1 MKNNK
6 KKVIFTIG
14 CPASGKTTWVK
25 NYILNE
31 YNGVNGSC
39 VNIDTDDIRM
49 MLYQKAYEPKG
60 EALAWDVFNRILEES
75 LLSDNVDEIIISNT
89 NLNFDKLKVL
99 TNKIEF
105 HHDVEFEFKFFD
117 VELDELLRRDAL
129 REKSVGENVIKSFH
143 NKYEDTVLKIKQF
156 FKLKK

>member
-1 MKNNK
+1 MK

-31 YNGVNGSC
+31 YKGVNGSC
-39 VNIDTDDIRM
+39 VNINTDDIRM

-60 EALAWDVFNRILEES
+60 EALAWDVFNCILEES
-75 LLSDNVDEIIISNT
+75 LLSDDVDEIIISNT
-89 NLNFDKLKVL
+89 NLNFDKLRVL
-99 TNKIEF
+99 TNKIESN
-105 HHDVEFEFKFFD
+105 HDVEFEFKFFD

-129 REKSVGENVIKSFH
+129 REKSVGENVIKSFY
-143 NKYEDTVLKIKQF
+143 NKYEDTALKIKQF
-156 FKLKK
+156 FQT

>member
-1 MKNNK
+1 MN
-6 KKVIFTIG
+6 
-14 CPASGKTTWVK
+14 
-25 NYILNE
+25 
-31 YNGVNGSC
+31 
-39 VNIDTDDIRM
+39 
-49 MLYQKAYEPKG
+49 QKEKHLHGMCSTAF
-60 EALAWDVFNRILEES
+60 LRN

-89 NLNFDKLKVL
+89 NLNFDKLRVL

-129 REKSVGENVIKSFH
+129 RERSVGENVIKSFH

-156 FKLKK
+156 FKLKKIEINT

>member
-1 MKNNK
+1 M

-14 CPASGKTTWVK
+14 CPASGKTTWAK

-39 VNIDTDDIRM
+39 VNINTDDIRM
-49 MLYQKAYEPKG
+49 MLYEKAYEPKG
-60 EALAWDVFNRILEES
+60 EALAWKVFDNILEES

-99 TNKIEF
+99 TNKIEI

-117 VELDELLRRDAL
+117 VDLDELLRRDAL
-129 REKSVGENVIKSFH
+129 REKSVGENVIKTFH

>member
-1 MKNNK
+1 MCSTAFLRN
-6 KKVIFTIG
+6 
-14 CPASGKTTWVK
+14 
-25 NYILNE
+25 
-31 YNGVNGSC
+31 
-39 VNIDTDDIRM
+39 
-49 MLYQKAYEPKG
+49 
-60 EALAWDVFNRILEES
+60 

-89 NLNFDKLKVL
+89 NLNFDKLRVL

-156 FKLKK
+156 FQT